1 MGAWQLLQDLTVQ
14 SNTQSVVMNNF
25 GTITKDDFVK
35 VVATFVNTGG
45 NTNDIFLSA
54 NTATSSSNYHRQR
67 IIANNSTVSA
77 ARANDNRIAE
87 VANGQTSSTFTYIKL
102 AENDRINFFSL
113 DNRRNDSLLEQIWL
127 YTTSSGA
134 TFTSGVSTLTFTS
147 SLTNGIGT
155 GTRIQ
160 IYKLAAEKIADV
172 TVGINSTQVNIPIP
186 QSYDLVFSDN
196 NGYGFSDGVFF
207 SNTGYATT
215 EKQPLINN
223 SLIIADVTKISHIC
237 FWNEDTFIGQFGRI
251 SSQIDSIDNYYVP
264 AGATHFAL
272 VASKDPSTGWTY
284 ANIPFATFA
293 TVSAAYVANDTEA
306 IDKDSEYLL
315 VSEIASGSWA
325 FLTPNDLT
333 TTTGYY
339 RQRIRGDGSTASAD
353 RFNGPEYITTGTG
366 NTLAYTHIKLSN
378 IGAFTFQSY
387 NMRNIGLSS
396 NVLQNFFGSSTA
408 ENITSITKLNI
419 ISGTSNT
426 IGAGSRFTL
435 YKLY

>member
-1 MGAWQLLQDLTVQ
+1 MGAWQEIVDYTVP
-14 SNTQSVVMNNF
+14 SNTTSVVLDSF

-54 NTATSSSNYHRQR
+54 NTATSSSSYHRQR
-67 IIANNSTVSA
+67 IIANGSSITA
-77 ARANDNRIAE
+77 LRANDNRIAE

-160 IYKLAAEKIADV
+160 IYKLAAEKVADI
-172 TVGINSTQVNIPIP
+172 TVGTNSTQVDIP
-186 QSYDLVFSDN
+186 LT
-196 NGYGFSDGVFF
+196 GV
-207 SNTGYATT
+207 
-215 EKQPLINN
+215 L
-223 SLIIADVTKISHIC
+223 
-237 FWNEDTFIGQFGRI
+237 
-251 SSQIDSIDNYYVP
+251 
-264 AGATHFAL
+264 
-272 VASKDPSTGWTY
+272 DP
-284 ANIPFATFA
+284 
-293 TVSAAYVANDTEA
+293 A

-315 VSEIASGSWA
+315 VSEGINATNANS
-325 FLTPNDLT
+325 FLQLFVNDNT
-333 TTTGYY
+333 TATDY
-339 RQRIRGDGSTASAD
+339 RTQRIAGLNSTASAL
-353 RFNGPEYITTGTG
+353 RFNDASFQNFVRNDFSPTPVHNI
-366 NTLAYTHIKLSN
+366 AYTHIKLSN
-378 IGAFTFQSY
+378 IGAYTFQSY
-387 NMRNIGLSS
+387 VQILGGSAIG
-396 NVLQNFFGSSTA
+396 VQNYFGSSTA

-419 ISGTSNT
+419 VAQVSNAIASG
-426 IGAGSRFTL
+426 ARFIL